1 MFLPV
6 FMCCSSKQGN
16 KEEPVSQ
23 FSNITFLFG
32 LQQDQTYGTKICE
45 HWDNPGLTFSYEHF

>member
-1 MFLPV
+1 
-6 FMCCSSKQGN
+6 MCCSSKQGN